1 MAPVG
6 QRAGLILTLL
16 MILCDVPSSSAVQ
29 NDRCYPVINRNLL
42 NPAVEICSFQGIGL
56 YVFIFITQRVL
67 LVMIFPIELNRKK
80 LEH

>member
-42 NPAVEICSFQGIGL
+42 NPAVEICAVFRELGSMYFYNSACLIGND
-56 YVFIFITQRVL
+56 
-67 LVMIFPIELNRKK
+67 FPY
-80 LEH
+80 